1 MNKHTD
7 MPVLGRT
14 DTVHNY
20 TNINRVLH
28 EGEIVYVK
36 SKEWFYS
43 LKELQKS
50 YLGYSERLVSDKHG
64 IVFSERMTPF
74 CGKLVRVKGL
84 GRFEDTPLYY
94 VEMVE
99 KEDME
104 IKDLEGLKN
113 IEEWSFTNEML
124 ED

>member
-14 DTVHNY
+14 NTVYNY
-20 TNINRVLH
+20 TNIDRVLNV
-28 EGEIVYVK
+28 GDIVCVK

-43 LKELQKS
+43 IKELQKS
-50 YLGYSERLVSDKHG
+50 YLGYSERLVSENHD

-74 CGKLVRVKGL
+74 CGKLVRVKYL
-84 GRFEDTPLYY
+84 GHYETVPMYY